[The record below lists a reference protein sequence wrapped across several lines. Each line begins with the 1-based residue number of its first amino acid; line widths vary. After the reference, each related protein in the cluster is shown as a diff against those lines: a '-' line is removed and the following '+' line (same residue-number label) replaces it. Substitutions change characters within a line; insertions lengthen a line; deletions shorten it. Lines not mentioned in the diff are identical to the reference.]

1 MKLVFKTYTFLL
13 LLLSGMF
20 FSFDAQ
26 SQKTYT
32 EEEVNTEKIFIEASR
47 EKILVIYETSV
58 VLYTEVLKLEK
69 YNHAAAY
76 ELARIYDVLV

>member
-32 EEEVNTEKIFIEASR
+32 EEEVYTEKIFIEASR